1 MELSLADIA
10 LAALAGG
17 LAGGAYLGLL
27 WASVRSLA
35 PGGAGALAYAAFTL
49 ARIALVLTA
58 LAAAGL
64 TGVPASAMAAAL
76 AGFIAVRVVA
86 TRRLRRPRPEARQWS

>member
-1 MELSLADIA
+1 MELSLAQIA
-10 LAALAGG
+10 LSALAGG
-17 LAGGAYLGLL
+17 LAGALYLGLL

-35 PGGAGALAYAAFTL
+35 PGGAGVGAYAAFTL
-49 ARIALVLTA
+49 GRIALLVAA

-64 TGVPASAMAAAL
+64 AGVPASAMAAAL

-86 TRRLRRPRPEARQWS
+86 TRRLRRPRGEAPRWS